1 MTNPLD
7 TAASADA
14 ERLSPRVDLSVAI
27 AFFLVGAAIV
37 WQALNM
43 PTFRERQGEIFTAP
57 GIVPGF
63 YGVIICF
70 LSMLLGGRAI
80 GRARRGLGRTTATG
94 ASEGLLGLALVAFLC
109 LAFAV
114 GLVTRL
120 PFWLA
125 SSIFVSVFILVFEW
139 QSGAGPAARAR
150 LVAIS
155 LAIGLIAGVAISL
168 VFERAFLVRL
178 P

>member
-14 ERLSPRVDLSVAI
+14 ERLSPRVDLGIAI
-27 AFFLVGAAIV
+27 AFFLVGGAIV
-37 WQALNM
+37 WQAFSM

-70 LSMLLGGRAI
+70 LSVLLGGRAV
-80 GRARRGLGRTTATG
+80 GRARRGLGPTAAG
-94 ASEGLLGLALVAFLC
+94 SASKGLLGLALVACLC
-109 LAFAV
+109 LVFAI

-125 SSIFVSVFILVFEW
+125 SAIFVSVFILIFEW
-139 QSGAGPAARAR
+139 EKNASRASRAR
-150 LVAIS
+150 LLAIS
-155 LAIGLIAGVAISL
+155 LAIGLIAGIAISL